1 MKSLISFT
9 YLCSV
14 IRSKEEKYIFSCHY
28 SFGRGA
34 LWVLKAFSEK

>member
-34 LWVLKAFSEK
+34 LWGLKAFPEK